1 MGWINNAVAAVWS
14 IGRRADDSGDQD
26 RYYGDDADFYYES
39 VGKRST
45 AGVRITP
52 MAAMRL
58 SAFAACAKVLAET
71 IASLPVSVNK
81 IMPDDGRQAWPS
93 HPIAELIR
101 YQPNRTQTAVEFWES
116 IILHA
121 VLFGT
126 GYAEIVPGTRGAVDQ
141 LKFLRSDRVV
151 QDQLRDE
158 TLRFAV
164 SNPNTGGSRVLL
176 QDEVLRIPS
185 LSLDGVNGLSML
197 DLAAESIGLGVAA
210 DQYASRIFSNN
221 LNMGGFITTQKR
233 MSREAIRN
241 LIARLM
247 EKYASPENFHR
258 PAILQDGA
266 KFEPASMKASEAQ
279 LLEARKWQIAE
290 LARYFRIPLHMLGV
304 DDQTNRSTVEE
315 QSINFVKYTIRPWAR
330 RIEQAIRRDLIIA
343 TGLYEVK
350 FNLDALER
358 GNLAARK
365 DYWAAALGE
374 GGNRPGWMCVNEVRV
389 AEGLNI
395 INEPWAWEV
404 PRGLPAAQPKPA
416 VAQENQANPDDAT
429 DAMAAPAPKIGVLQ
443 SDALITVPKESGQA
457 AGTVLYQ
464 NLVRMIER
472 LWGPSHNS
480 AIWLMSNE
488 VLGVVLDLD
497 AASDKKIFTTDAD
510 GTRRLLSYPI
520 EVCEYTPALSSVGD
534 ILLGDFSQYIVA
546 QKDDNPDFLSSIHVK
561 FSTDESAF
569 KLRYRVDG
577 APGWKTPITPKNS
590 TLTVS
595 PFVALGAR

>member
-1 MGWINNAVAAVWS
+1 MGWINNAAAAVWS
-14 IGRRADDSGDQD
+14 LGRRADDSDQD

-71 IASLPVSVNK
+71 IASLPVSINK
-81 IMPDDGRQAWPS
+81 IMPDDGRQPWPS

-116 IILHA
+116 IIFHT

-126 GYAEIVPGTRGAVDQ
+126 GYAEIVPGPRGAVDQ

-158 TLRFAV
+158 TLRFTV
-164 SNPNTGGSRVLL
+164 SNPNSGGSRVLL

-185 LSLDGVNGLSML
+185 LSLDGVNGLSMI
-197 DLAAESIGLGVAA
+197 DLAAEAIGLGVAA

-266 KFEPASMKASEAQ
+266 KFEPAAMKASEAQ

-330 RIEQAIRRDLIIA
+330 RIEQAVRRDLIIA
-343 TGLYEVK
+343 TGLYEIK

-358 GNLAARK
+358 GNLEARRN
-365 DYWAAALGE
+365 YWSSALGS
-374 GGNRPGWMCVNEVRV
+374 GGAPGWMTVNEVRV
-389 AEGLNI
+389 AEGMNR
-395 INEPWAWEV
+395 INEPWADQV
-404 PRGLPAAQPKPA
+404 SRGGYEKASPTPAGQ
-416 VAQENQANPDDAT
+416 QRQGSDDET
-429 DAMAAPAPKIGVLQ
+429 DAIAAPAPKIEDNTPEAVAARVANKENATLRKASQRFAADPDGLREFIKAFYGGHVSFVMSQLGISRPDAKRYCAHQRDEALKANDFLALLDHREEKLAGLIAAVLKQ
-443 SDALITVPKESGQA
+443 HGARNGE
-457 AGTVLYQ
+457 
-464 NLVRMIER
+464 
-472 LWGPSHNS
+472 
-480 AIWLMSNE
+480 
-488 VLGVVLDLD
+488 D
-497 AASDKKIFTTDAD
+497 AAVQA
-510 GTRRLLSYPI
+510 
-520 EVCEYTPALSSVGD
+520 
-534 ILLGDFSQYIVA
+534 
-546 QKDDNPDFLSSIHVK
+546 
-561 FSTDESAF
+561 
-569 KLRYRVDG
+569 
-577 APGWKTPITPKNS
+577 
-590 TLTVS
+590 
-595 PFVALGAR
+595 